1 MASMVIDVHA
11 HVCAPPELY
20 QWKSVQISARGAHGY
35 APKKFSDEYVRDH
48 ADTKRNLR
56 IIDSVGTDAQFLS
69 PRPFQLMHAEKPLKM
84 VESWAVA
91 NHDYIAQQ
99 VKAYPSRF
107 QGVCAPPQAPGEPIA
122 FGFPELERCVKQL
135 GFIGLLIDTD
145 PGEGDNS
152 TPTLGDE
159 YWYPLWEKMVE
170 LDIPGLIHSSG
181 CKHGRESYSQHFI
194 SEESLAVLSLA
205 SSRVLLDFPK
215 LKIIVAHGGG
225 SIPYQIGR
233 WQADYA
239 MKQGGTVEEFNQRL
253 RLLYYDTCLH
263 AQKSLEM
270 LIGLVGSKNV
280 LFGTENP
287 GSGSAANPATGK
299 SFDDI
304 KPLIDAID
312 SLSEQDRRN
321 IFEENAR
328 RLFSRLSIP
337 RPQEVA
343 QLTGR

>member
-1 MASMVIDVHA
+1 MVIDVHA
-11 HVCAPPELY
+11 HVCASPELY
-20 QWKSVQISARGAHGY
+20 QWKSVQMSARGAHGFS
-35 APKKFSDEYVRDH
+35 PKKFTDEYVRDH
-48 ADTKRNLR
+48 ADTRRNLR
-56 IIDSVGTDAQFLS
+56 IMDSVGTDVQFLS

-99 VKAYPSRF
+99 VKAYPNRF
-107 QGVCAPPQAPGEPIA
+107 RGVCAPPQAPGEPVA
-122 FGFPELERCVKQL
+122 RGFAELDRCVKEL
-135 GFIGLLIDTD
+135 GFVGLLIDTD

-170 LDIPGLIHSSG
+170 SDLPGLIHSSG

-194 SEESLAVLSLA
+194 TEESLAVLSLVN
-205 SSRVLLDFPK
+205 SRVFDDFPK

-233 WQADYA
+233 WQADYV
-239 MKQGGTVEEFNQRL
+239 MKQGGEVAEFDRRL
-253 RLLYYDTCLH
+253 KQLYFDTCLH
-263 AQKSLEM
+263 ARKSLEM
-270 LIGLVGSKNV
+270 LISLVGSTNV

-304 KPLIDAID
+304 KPLIDSID

-328 RLFSRLSIP
+328 RLFTRASVPAAHEAAHSTR
-337 RPQEVA
+337 
-343 QLTGR
+343 G

>member
-1 MASMVIDVHA
+1 MIIDVHA

-20 QWKSVQISARGAHGY
+20 QWKSVQMSARGAHGF
-35 APKKFSDEYVRDH
+35 APKHFTDDYVRDH

-56 IIDSVGTDAQFLS
+56 IMDSVGTDMQFLS

-84 VESWAVA
+84 AESWAVA

-99 VKAYPSRF
+99 VKAFPNRF
-107 QGVCAPPQAPGEPIA
+107 QGVCAPPQAPGEPVSL
-122 FGFPELERCVKQL
+122 GFHELERCVKEL
-135 GFIGLLIDTD
+135 GFVGLLIDTD

-152 TPTLGDE
+152 TPTLADE
-159 YWYPLWEKMVE
+159 YWYPLWEKIVQ
-170 LDIPGLIHSSG
+170 LDVPGLIHSSG

-194 SEESLAVLSLA
+194 TEESLAVLSLIN
-205 SSRVLLDFPK
+205 SRVFDDFPK

-225 SIPYQIGR
+225 SVPYQVGR
-233 WQADYA
+233 WQADYV
-239 MKQGGTVEEFNQRL
+239 MKQGGAVEEFNRRM
-253 RLLYYDTCLH
+253 RLLYFDTCLH
-263 AQKSLEM
+263 ARKSIEM
-270 LIGLVGSKNV
+270 LLSLVGSTNV

-304 KPLIDAID
+304 KPLIDSIE
-312 SLSEQDRRN
+312 SLTDQDRRN

-328 RLFSRLSIP
+328 RLFSRARIP
-337 RPQEVA
+337 VA
-343 QLTGR
+343 QETVSSGR